1 MNMNSDSFDCVAER
15 IPMFGKALL
24 RIPPLV
30 KEQAFDI
37 HLKAGGAV
45 AVCGA
50 EGTVFLKESG
60 VTRAVTD
67 DILAV
72 TPQALSEVFLA
83 ACGHSVFSHEEEL
96 KQGYLIV
103 GGACRAGVCGTAVY
117 ENGHLKAVR
126 DITSMVF
133 RIPRTVTGC
142 ADRLF
147 LEGIPFEQGIL
158 LAGEPSSGKTTVL
171 RDVARSLAMGRF
183 SPLHRVVLLDEKGEF
198 LLDDLG
204 PCADVLRGYPK
215 DLGLQLALK
224 MLSPEFLVCDELSP
238 TDLSAIRGSALSGAA
253 LLASVHAQKESFLSR
268 PLCRDLLETGAFGT
282 VVFLSGR
289 STPGEI
295 DEIRQVKH
303 NAIGSR
309 LFPHDTLG
317 A

>member
-1 MNMNSDSFDCVAER
+1 MNRNSDSFDCVAER
-15 IPMFGKALL
+15 IPIFGKALL
-24 RIPPLV
+24 RIPPQI

-45 AVCGA
+45 AVCGT
-50 EGTVFLKESG
+50 EGTVFLKEGG

-67 DILAV
+67 DALTV

-96 KQGYLIV
+96 RQGYLMV
-103 GGACRAGVCGTAVY
+103 GGACRAGICGTAVY
-117 ENGHLKAVR
+117 EHGQLKAVR

-147 LEGIPFEQGIL
+147 LEGVPVEHGVL
-158 LAGEPSSGKTTVL
+158 LVGEPSSGKTTVL
-171 RDVARSLAMGRF
+171 RDMARSLAMGRF
-183 SPLHRVVLLDEKGEF
+183 SPIRRVVLLDEKGEF
-198 LLDDLG
+198 LLDGLG

-215 DLGLQLALK
+215 DEGLQLALR

-238 TDLSAIRGSALSGAA
+238 ADLPAIGGVAGSGAA
-253 LLASVHAQKESFLSR
+253 LLASVHADRESFLTR
-268 PLCRDLLETGAFGT
+268 PLCRELLQSGAFGT

-289 STPGEI
+289 SAPSEI
-295 DEIRQVKH
+295 LEIRQVTQGALG
-303 NAIGSR
+303 NR
-309 LFPHDTLG
+309 LYSHTGLG
-317 A
+317 V

>member
-1 MNMNSDSFDCVAER
+1 MNTDSFDSIAER
-15 IPMFGKALL
+15 IPIFGRALL

-45 AVCGA
+45 SITGA

-60 VTRAVTD
+60 VTRALSD
-67 DILAV
+67 DILTV
-72 TPQALSEVFLA
+72 TPQELSEVFLA

-96 KQGYLIV
+96 RQGYLMV
-103 GGACRAGVCGTAVY
+103 GGACRAGICGTAVY
-117 ENGHLKAVR
+117 EHGYLKTVR

-147 LEGIPFEQGIL
+147 LEGIPIENGVL
-158 LAGEPSSGKTTVL
+158 LVGEPSSGKTTFL
-171 RDVARSLAMGRF
+171 RDLARSLASGRF
-183 SPLHRVVLLDEKGEF
+183 SPHRRVILLDEKGEF
-198 LLDDLG
+198 SLGDLG

-215 DLGLQLALK
+215 EQGLQLAIK

-238 TDLSAIRGSALSGAA
+238 ADLPAVSGAAGSGAA
-253 LLASVHAQKESFLSR
+253 LLASVHANRESFLTR
-268 PLCRDLLETGAFGT
+268 PLCQDLLATGAFGT
-282 VVFLSGR
+282 VVFLTGR

-295 DEIRQVKH
+295 LELRQVKQ
-303 NAIGSR
+303 NALGDR
-309 LFPHDTLG
+309 LYAHPALG

>member
-1 MNMNSDSFDCVAER
+1 MTTDAFDAIAER
-15 IPMFGKALL
+15 IPLFGSALL

-37 HLKAGGAV
+37 HLKAGGPV

-50 EGTVFLKESG
+50 EGTCFLKENG
-60 VTRAVTD
+60 ITRALTED
-67 DILAV
+67 LLLV

-96 KQGYLIV
+96 KHGYLIV
-103 GGACRAGVCGTAVY
+103 GGACRAGICGTAVY
-117 ENGHLKAVR
+117 EHGQLKAVR

-133 RIPRTVTGC
+133 RIPRAVAGA

-147 LEGIPFEQGIL
+147 LEGIPIERGVL
-158 LAGEPSSGKTTVL
+158 VAGEPSSGKTTFL
-171 RDVARSLAMGRF
+171 RDLARSLAMGRF
-183 SPLHRVVLLDEKGEF
+183 SPLRRVVLLDEKGEF
-198 LLDDLG
+198 LLEDLG

-215 DLGLQLALK
+215 EHGLQLALK

-238 TDLSAIRGSALSGAA
+238 ADLPAITGAALSGAA
-253 LLASVHAQKESFLSR
+253 LLASVHAAKESFLSR
-268 PLCRDLLETGAFGT
+268 PVCRQLLETGAFGT

-289 STPGEI
+289 NTPGEI

-303 NAIGSR
+303 NAFGSR
-309 LFPHDTLG
+309 LFPHDSLR